1 MAMRSVLCVPANRQS
16 MVEKSSQY
24 ESDQVIFD
32 LEDAVVQSDKAA
44 ARKLLSEFF
53 HNNEVSTKTSIRV
66 NEIASPESGND
77 LDLLAGLDQRKLWSV
92 IIPKV
97 DSSESI
103 ARWVKLLPPS
113 IKIEAQIES
122 AMGLISASEIAAH
135 PQVISLAFGPVD
147 FMHSI
152 GMPSSEPGIPESS
165 VAGALQ
171 WPLLQIVIAAHAHG
185 KLAYD
190 GPFLK
195 IKDQQEF
202 IKSAEISRALGAD
215 GKWLI
220 HPNQIAS
227 CNEIF
232 SPSDEEIQN
241 AKRVINVFQS
251 SSGAASLD
259 GLMIDEASKKLAEQ
273 ILERS
278 TQIRK

>member
-1 MAMRSVLCVPANRQS
+1 

-53 HNNEVSTKTSIRV
+53 HDNEVSTKTSIRV
-66 NEIASPESGND
+66 NEIASPESSND

-103 ARWVKLLPPS
+103 ARWAKLLPPS

-171 WPLLQIVIAAHAHG
+171 WPLLQIVITAHAHG

-202 IKSAEISRALGAD
+202 IKSAEISRAIGAD

-241 AKRVINVFQS
+241 AKRVINVFHS

>member
-53 HNNEVSTKTSIRV
+53 YNNEVLTKTSIRV

-77 LDLLAGLDQRKLWSV
+77 LDLLAGLDQKKLWSV
-92 IIPKV
+92 IVPKV

-122 AMGLISASEIAAH
+122 AMGLILAPEIAAH

-152 GMPSSEPGIPESS
+152 GMPSSEPGIPESI

-220 HPNQIAS
+220 HPNQISS
-227 CNEIF
+227 CNRIF
-232 SPSDEEIQN
+232 SPSEEDIEK
-241 AKRVINVFQS
+241 AKRLIDAYDS
-251 SSGAASLD
+251 SSGAASLN

>member
-1 MAMRSVLCVPANRQS
+1 

-53 HNNEVSTKTSIRV
+53 YNNEVLTKTSIRV

-77 LDLLAGLDQRKLWSV
+77 LDLLAGLDQKKLWSV
-92 IIPKV
+92 IVPKV

-122 AMGLISASEIAAH
+122 AMGLILAPEIAAH

-152 GMPSSEPGIPESS
+152 GMPSSEPGIPESI

-220 HPNQIAS
+220 HPNQISS
-227 CNEIF
+227 CNRIF
-232 SPSDEEIQN
+232 SPSEEDIEK
-241 AKRVINVFQS
+241 AKRLIDAYDS
-251 SSGAASLD
+251 SKGAASLD
-259 GLMIDEASKKLAEQ
+259 GLMIDEASRKLAEQ
-273 ILERS
+273 ILERA

>member
-1 MAMRSVLCVPANRQS
+1 
-16 MVEKSSQY
+16 
-24 ESDQVIFD
+24 
-32 LEDAVVQSDKAA
+32 
-44 ARKLLSEFF
+44 
-53 HNNEVSTKTSIRV
+53 
-66 NEIASPESGND
+66 
-77 LDLLAGLDQRKLWSV
+77 
-92 IIPKV
+92 
-97 DSSESI
+97 
-103 ARWVKLLPPS
+103 
-113 IKIEAQIES
+113 
-122 AMGLISASEIAAH
+122 MGLISASEIASH

-152 GMPSSEPGIPESS
+152 GMPSSEPGIPESI

-190 GPFLK
+190 GPF
-195 IKDQQEF
+195 IKFSDEEGF
-202 IKSAEISRALGAD
+202 TKSVETSRSLGAD

-232 SPSDEEIQN
+232 SPSDQEIEN
-241 AKRVINVFQS
+241 AKRVIDAFGS

-259 GLMIDEASKKLAEQ
+259 GLMIDEASRKLAEQ
-273 ILERS
+273 ILERA

>member
-1 MAMRSVLCVPANRQS
+1 MAMRSILCVPANRQS

-97 DSSESI
+97 DSYESI

-171 WPLLQIVIAAHAHG
+171 WPLLQIVITAHAHG

-202 IKSAEISRALGAD
+202 IKSAEISRAIGAD

>member
-1 MAMRSVLCVPANRQS
+1 MAMRSILCVPANRRS

-24 ESDQVIFD
+24 ESDQVILD
-32 LEDAVVQSDKAA
+32 LEDAVVQPDKAA
-44 ARKLLSEFF
+44 AREFLSEFF
-53 HNNEVSTKTSIRV
+53 RNNQSTTKTSIRV
-66 NEIASPESGND
+66 NEIASTESDKD
-77 LDLLAGLDQRKLWSV
+77 LDFLAELDQRKLWSV

-97 DSSESI
+97 DSFDSI

-122 AMGLISASEIAAH
+122 AMGLISASEIASH

-152 GMPSSEPGIPESS
+152 GMPSSEPGIPESI

-190 GPFLK
+190 GPF
-195 IKDQQEF
+195 IKFSDEEGF
-202 IKSAEISRALGAD
+202 TKSVETSRSLGAD

-232 SPSDEEIQN
+232 SPSDQEIEN
-241 AKRVINVFQS
+241 AKRVIDAFGS

-259 GLMIDEASKKLAEQ
+259 GLMIDEASRKLAEQ
-273 ILERS
+273 ILGRA

>member
-1 MAMRSVLCVPANRQS
+1 MAMRSILCVPANRQS

-202 IKSAEISRALGAD
+202 IKSAEISRAIGAD

>member
-77 LDLLAGLDQRKLWSV
+77 LDLLAELDQRKLWSV

-135 PQVISLAFGPVD
+135 PQVVSLAFGPVD

-152 GMPSSEPGIPESS
+152 GMPSSEPGIPESI

-171 WPLLQIVIAAHAHG
+171 GPLLKIVIAAHAHG

>member
-1 MAMRSVLCVPANRQS
+1 MGMRSILCVPANKQS
-16 MVEKSSQY
+16 MVEKSAQY
-24 ESDQVIFD
+24 ESDQIILD
-32 LEDAVVQSDKAA
+32 IEDAVIQSDKAS
-44 ARKLLSEFF
+44 ARELLFEYFK
-53 HNNEVSTKTSIRV
+53 NNEDTTKTSIRV
-66 NEIASPESGND
+66 NEIASPESTED
-77 LDLLAGLDQRKLWSV
+77 LELLAKLDQKKLWSV
-92 IIPKV
+92 VIPKV
-97 DSSESI
+97 DSYECI
-103 ARWVKLLPPS
+103 AKWVKLLPPS

-122 AMGLISASEIAAH
+122 AMGLILAPEIAAH

-152 GMPSSEPGIPESS
+152 GMPSSEPGIPESI

-241 AKRVINVFQS
+241 AKRIINLFHS
-251 SSGAASLD
+251 SSGAASLN

>member
-1 MAMRSVLCVPANRQS
+1 

-24 ESDQVIFD
+24 ESDQVILD
-32 LEDAVVQSDKAA
+32 LEDAVVQPDKAA
-44 ARKLLSEFF
+44 AREFLSEFF
-53 HNNEVSTKTSIRV
+53 RNNQSTTKTSIRV
-66 NEIASPESGND
+66 NEIASTESDKD
-77 LDLLAGLDQRKLWSV
+77 LDFLAELDQRKLWSV

-97 DSSESI
+97 DSFDSI

-122 AMGLISASEIAAH
+122 AMGLISASEIASH

-152 GMPSSEPGIPESS
+152 GMPSSEPGIPESI

-190 GPFLK
+190 GPF
-195 IKDQQEF
+195 IKFSDEEGF
-202 IKSAEISRALGAD
+202 TKSVETSRSLGAD

-232 SPSDEEIQN
+232 SPSDQEIEN
-241 AKRVINVFQS
+241 AKRVIDAFGS

-259 GLMIDEASKKLAEQ
+259 GLMIDEASRKLAEQ
-273 ILERS
+273 ILGRA

>member
-1 MAMRSVLCVPANRQS
+1 MAMRSILCVPANRQS

-24 ESDQVIFD
+24 QSYQVILD
-32 LEDAVVQSDKAA
+32 LEDAVVQPEKAS

-53 HNNEVSTKTSIRV
+53 HNNEFTTKTSVRI
-66 NEIASPESGND
+66 NEITSAESFKD
-77 LDLLAGLDQRKLWSV
+77 LDFLAELDQRKLWSV

-97 DSSESI
+97 DSLDSI

-122 AMGLISASEIAAH
+122 AMGLISASEIASH

-152 GMPSSEPGIPESS
+152 GMPSGEPGIPESS

-190 GPFLK
+190 GPF
-195 IKDQQEF
+195 IKFSDEEGF
-202 IKSAEISRALGAD
+202 AKSVEISRALGAD

-232 SPSDEEIQN
+232 SPSDQEIEK
-241 AKRVINVFQS
+241 AKRVIDAFGS

-259 GLMIDEASKKLAEQ
+259 GLMIDEASRKLAEQ
-273 ILERS
+273 ILGRA

>member
-16 MVEKSSQY
+16 MVEKSYQY

-53 HNNEVSTKTSIRV
+53 YNNEVPTKTSIRV

-77 LDLLAGLDQRKLWSV
+77 LDLLTGLDQRKLWSV

-122 AMGLISASEIAAH
+122 AMGLILASEIAAH

-152 GMPSSEPGIPESS
+152 GMPSSEPGIPESI

-241 AKRVINVFQS
+241 AKRVINVFHS

>member
-1 MAMRSVLCVPANRQS
+1 MAMRSILCVPANRRS

-24 ESDQVIFD
+24 ESDQVILD
-32 LEDAVVQSDKAA
+32 LEDAVVQPDKAA
-44 ARKLLSEFF
+44 AREFLSEFF
-53 HNNEVSTKTSIRV
+53 RNNQSTAKTSIRV
-66 NEIASPESGND
+66 NEIASTESDKD
-77 LDLLAGLDQRKLWSV
+77 LDFLAELDQRKLWSV

-97 DSSESI
+97 DSFDSI

-122 AMGLISASEIAAH
+122 AMGLISASEIASH

-152 GMPSSEPGIPESS
+152 GMPSSEPGIPESI

-190 GPFLK
+190 GPF
-195 IKDQQEF
+195 IKFSDEEGF
-202 IKSAEISRALGAD
+202 TKSVETSRSLGAD

-232 SPSDEEIQN
+232 SPSDQEIEN
-241 AKRVINVFQS
+241 AKRVIDAFGS

-259 GLMIDEASKKLAEQ
+259 GLMIDEASRKLAEQ
-273 ILERS
+273 ILERA